1 MDLVT
6 IGKITGT
13 HHLKGAVKANIS
25 LSDPSI
31 IVGERVMIEK
41 SNGEKKILT
50 VKKLSN
56 LVADKV
62 VIEFEEITNKTEG
75 NLLAGGFVKLNRD
88 ILGMT
93 EDEYLLEDLL
103 GMSVVTTENEV
114 IGTVVDIM
122 DTAAHDIIVVEDED
136 TETLIPNVEH
146 FVKDIDFE
154 KKEILVN
161 LLEGMRDK
169 KGAQYKNDELED
181 SEIFEEEN
189 ESEEDEL

>member
-25 LSDPSI
+25 LSEPEI
-31 IVGERVMIEK
+31 IIGERVMIEK
-41 SNGEKKILT
+41 ADGEKRILT

-75 NLLAGGFVKLNRD
+75 NLLAGGFIKINRD
-88 ILGMT
+88 ILGMS

-103 GMSVVTTENEV
+103 GMTVVTVDNQI
-114 IGTVVDIM
+114 IGKVTDVF
-122 DTAAHDIIVVEDED
+122 DTAAHDILVVEDESS
-136 TETLIPNVEH
+136 ETLIPNIEH
-146 FVKDIDFE
+146 FIKDIDFD
-154 KKEILVN
+154 KNEILVE
-161 LLEGMRDK
+161 LLEGMRTV
-169 KGAQYKNDELED
+169 KGAEIKNDELD
-181 SEIFEEEN
+181 
-189 ESEEDEL
+189 

>member
-31 IVGERVMIEK
+31 IVDERVMVEK
-41 SNGEKKILT
+41 PNGEKKILT

-75 NLLAGGFVKLNRD
+75 NLLAGGFVKINRN
-88 ILGMT
+88 ILGMS

-103 GMSVVTTENEV
+103 GMTVITVQNEI
-114 IGTVVDIM
+114 IGKVSDVF
-122 DTAAHDIIVVEDED
+122 DTAAHDIIVVEDD
-136 TETLIPNVEH
+136 TTETLIPNIEH
-146 FVKDIDFE
+146 FIKDIDFDE
-154 KKEILVN
+154 NKITVE
-161 LLEGMRDK
+161 LLEGMREV
-169 KGAQYKNDELED
+169 KGSKAVNDEID
-181 SEIFEEEN
+181 
-189 ESEEDEL
+189 

>member
-25 LSDPSI
+25 LSSPDI
-31 IVGERVMIEK
+31 IIGERVMIEK
-41 SNGEKKILT
+41 TDGQKKILN

-56 LVADKV
+56 LVGDKV

-75 NLLAGGFVKLNRD
+75 NLLAGSLIKVNRD
-88 ILGMT
+88 ILGMA

-103 GMSVVTTENEV
+103 GMNVITTENEN
-114 IGTVVDIM
+114 IGKVVDVF
-122 DTAAHDIIVVEDED
+122 DTAAHDIIVVEDEN
-136 TETLIPNVEH
+136 TETLIPNIEN

-154 KKEILVN
+154 KNEIQVEILD
-161 LLEGMRDK
+161 GMRET
-169 KGAQYKNDELED
+169 KGTVSKNDELD
-181 SEIFEEEN
+181 
-189 ESEEDEL
+189 

>member
-25 LSDPSI
+25 LSTPEI
-31 IVGERVMIEK
+31 IVGERVMAEK
-41 SNGEKKILT
+41 PDGQKRILS

-75 NLLAGGFVKLNRD
+75 NLLAGGFVKINRD
-88 ILGMT
+88 ILGME

-103 GMSVVTTENEV
+103 GMTAVTVEGEV
-114 IGTVVDIM
+114 IGKVTDVF
-122 DTAAHDIIVVEDED
+122 DTAAHDIIVVEDD
-136 TETLIPNVEH
+136 RTETLIPNIEN
-146 FVKDIDFE
+146 FVKDIDFDE
-154 KKEILVN
+154 NKITVE
-161 LLEGMRDK
+161 LLEGMREV
-169 KGAQYKNDELED
+169 KGAKAVNDEID
-181 SEIFEEEN
+181 
-189 ESEEDEL
+189 

>member
-31 IVGERVMIEK
+31 IVDERVMVEK
-41 SNGEKKILT
+41 PNGEKKILT

-75 NLLAGGFVKLNRD
+75 NLLAGGFVKINRD
-88 ILGMT
+88 ILGME

-103 GMSVVTTENEV
+103 GMTAVTVEGEV
-114 IGTVVDIM
+114 IGKVTDVF
-122 DTAAHDIIVVEDED
+122 DTAAHDIIVVEDD
-136 TETLIPNVEH
+136 RTETLIPNIEN
-146 FVKDIDFE
+146 FVKDIDFDE
-154 KKEILVN
+154 NKITVE
-161 LLEGMRDK
+161 LLEGMREV
-169 KGAQYKNDELED
+169 KGAKAVNDETD
-181 SEIFEEEN
+181 
-189 ESEEDEL
+189 

>member
-31 IVGERVMIEK
+31 IVDERVMVEK
-41 SNGEKKILT
+41 PNGEKKILT

-75 NLLAGGFVKLNRD
+75 NLLAGGFVKINRD
-88 ILGMT
+88 ILGME

-103 GMSVVTTENEV
+103 GMTAVTVEGEV
-114 IGTVVDIM
+114 IGKVTDVF
-122 DTAAHDIIVVEDED
+122 DTAAHDIIVVEDD
-136 TETLIPNVEH
+136 RTETLIPNIEN
-146 FVKDIDFE
+146 FVKDIDFDE
-154 KKEILVN
+154 NKITVE
-161 LLEGMRDK
+161 LLEGMREV
-169 KGAQYKNDELED
+169 KGAKAVNDEID
-181 SEIFEEEN
+181 
-189 ESEEDEL
+189 

>member
-31 IVGERVMIEK
+31 IVDERVMVEK
-41 SNGEKKILT
+41 PNGEKKILT

-62 VIEFEEITNKTEG
+62 VIEFKEITNKTEG
-75 NLLAGGFVKLNRD
+75 NLLAGGFVKINRD
-88 ILGMT
+88 ILGME

-103 GMSVVTTENEV
+103 GMTAVTVEGEV
-114 IGTVVDIM
+114 IGKVTDVF
-122 DTAAHDIIVVEDED
+122 DTAAHDIIVVEDD
-136 TETLIPNVEH
+136 RTETLIPNIEN
-146 FVKDIDFE
+146 FVKDIDFDE
-154 KKEILVN
+154 NKITVE
-161 LLEGMRDK
+161 LLEGMREV
-169 KGAQYKNDELED
+169 KGAKAVNDEID
-181 SEIFEEEN
+181 
-189 ESEEDEL
+189 

>member
-13 HHLKGAVKANIS
+13 HHLKGAVKVNIS

-31 IVGERVMIEK
+31 IVDERVMVEK
-41 SNGEKKILT
+41 PNGEKKILT

-75 NLLAGGFVKLNRD
+75 NLLAGGFVKINRD
-88 ILGMT
+88 ILGME

-103 GMSVVTTENEV
+103 GMTAVTVEGEV
-114 IGTVVDIM
+114 IGKVTDVF
-122 DTAAHDIIVVEDED
+122 DTAAHDIIVVEDD
-136 TETLIPNVEH
+136 RTETLIPNIEN
-146 FVKDIDFE
+146 FVKDIDFDE
-154 KKEILVN
+154 NKITVE
-161 LLEGMRDK
+161 LLEGMREV
-169 KGAQYKNDELED
+169 KGAKAVNDEID
-181 SEIFEEEN
+181 
-189 ESEEDEL
+189 

>member
-31 IVGERVMIEK
+31 IVDERVMVEK
-41 SNGEKKILT
+41 PNGEKKILT

-75 NLLAGGFVKLNRD
+75 NLLAGGFVKINRN
-88 ILGMT
+88 ILGME

-103 GMSVVTTENEV
+103 GMTAVTVEGEI
-114 IGTVVDIM
+114 IGKVTDVF
-122 DTAAHDIIVVEDED
+122 DTAAHDIIVVEDD
-136 TETLIPNVEH
+136 RTETLIPNIEN
-146 FVKDIDFE
+146 FVKDIDFDE
-154 KKEILVN
+154 NKITVE
-161 LLEGMRDK
+161 LLEGMREV
-169 KGAQYKNDELED
+169 KGAKAVNDEID
-181 SEIFEEEN
+181 
-189 ESEEDEL
+189 

>member
-31 IVGERVMIEK
+31 IVDERVMVEK
-41 SNGEKKILT
+41 PNGEKKILT

-75 NLLAGGFVKLNRD
+75 NLLAGGFVKINRD
-88 ILGMT
+88 ILGME

-103 GMSVVTTENEV
+103 GMTVVTVEGEV
-114 IGTVVDIM
+114 IGKVTDVF
-122 DTAAHDIIVVEDED
+122 DTAAHDIIVVEDD
-136 TETLIPNVEH
+136 RTETLIPNIEN
-146 FVKDIDFE
+146 FVKDIDFDE
-154 KKEILVN
+154 NKITVE
-161 LLEGMRDK
+161 LLEGMREV
-169 KGAQYKNDELED
+169 KGAKAVNDEID
-181 SEIFEEEN
+181 
-189 ESEEDEL
+189 

>member
-25 LSDPSI
+25 LSTPEI
-31 IVGERVMIEK
+31 IVGERVMAEK
-41 SNGEKKILT
+41 PDGQKRILS

-56 LVADKV
+56 LVGDKI

-75 NLLAGGFVKLNRD
+75 NLLAGSFIKINRD
-88 ILGMT
+88 ILGMS

-103 GMSVVTTENEV
+103 GMTVITAENES
-114 IGTVVDIM
+114 IGKVVDVFN
-122 DTAAHDIIVVEDED
+122 TAAHDIIVVEDEN
-136 TETLIPNVEH
+136 TETLIPNIEN

-154 KKEILVN
+154 KKEIYVEI
-161 LLEGMRDK
+161 LEGMREV
-169 KGAQYKNDELED
+169 KGSVSENDELD
-181 SEIFEEEN
+181 
-189 ESEEDEL
+189 

>member
-31 IVGERVMIEK
+31 IVDERVMVEK
-41 SNGEKKILT
+41 PNGEKKILT

-75 NLLAGGFVKLNRD
+75 NLLAGGFVKINRD
-88 ILGMT
+88 ILGME

-103 GMSVVTTENEV
+103 GMTAVTVEGEV
-114 IGTVVDIM
+114 IGKVTDVF
-122 DTAAHDIIVVEDED
+122 DTAAHDIIVVEDD
-136 TETLIPNVEH
+136 RTETLIPNIEN
-146 FVKDIDFE
+146 FVKDIDFDE
-154 KKEILVN
+154 NKITVE
-161 LLEGMRDK
+161 LLEGMREI
-169 KGAQYKNDELED
+169 KGAKAVNDEID
-181 SEIFEEEN
+181 
-189 ESEEDEL
+189 

>member
-25 LSDPSI
+25 LSEPDI
-31 IVGERVMIEK
+31 IIGERVLIEK
-41 SNGEKKILT
+41 PNGEKKILS

-56 LVADKV
+56 LVGDKV

-75 NLLAGGFVKLNRD
+75 NLLAGSLVKINRD
-88 ILGMT
+88 ILGMA

-103 GMSVVTTENEV
+103 GMTVITTENEK
-114 IGTVVDIM
+114 IGKVTDVF
-122 DTAAHDIIVVEDED
+122 DTAAHDIIVAEDET
-136 TETLIPNVEH
+136 TETLIPNIEH

-154 KKEILVN
+154 KNEILVN
-161 LLEGMRDK
+161 LLEGMREL
-169 KGAQYKNDELED
+169 KGAKFKSDDGDEEN
-181 SEIFEEEN
+181 SGN
-189 ESEEDEL
+189 ESEEELN

>member
-31 IVGERVMIEK
+31 IVDERVMVEK
-41 SNGEKKILT
+41 PNGEKKILT

-75 NLLAGGFVKLNRD
+75 NLLAGGFVKINRD
-88 ILGMT
+88 ILGME

-103 GMSVVTTENEV
+103 GMTAVTVEGEV
-114 IGTVVDIM
+114 IGKVTDVF
-122 DTAAHDIIVVEDED
+122 DTAAHDIIVVEDD
-136 TETLIPNVEH
+136 RTETLIPNIEN
-146 FVKDIDFE
+146 FVKDIDFDE
-154 KKEILVN
+154 NKITVD
-161 LLEGMRDK
+161 LLEGMREV
-169 KGAQYKNDELED
+169 KGAKAVNDEID
-181 SEIFEEEN
+181 
-189 ESEEDEL
+189 